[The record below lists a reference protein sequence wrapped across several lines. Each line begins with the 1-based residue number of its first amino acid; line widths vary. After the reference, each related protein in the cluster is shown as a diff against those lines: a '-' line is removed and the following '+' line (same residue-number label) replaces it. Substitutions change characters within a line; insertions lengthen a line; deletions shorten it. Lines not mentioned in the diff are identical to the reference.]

1 MDTLVRARVAA
12 ARHLGDRGY
21 SAEAETVRDGRGD
34 DFAEVRI
41 ALHILAAADERLTRL
56 EGALAMYAAGSFWTD
71 DGSGRTAAEQ
81 DDGDIARHALAGTA
95 LPGRYHD

>member
-1 MDTLVRARVAA
+1 MDTLVRARIAA

-41 ALHILAAADERLTRL
+41 ALHILAAADERLTHL
-56 EGALAMYAAGSFWTD
+56 EDALAMHAAASFWPMT
-71 DGSGRTAAEQ
+71 
-81 DDGDIARHALAGTA
+81 ALAGPQQNSTTETS
-95 LPGRYHD
+95 RVMR